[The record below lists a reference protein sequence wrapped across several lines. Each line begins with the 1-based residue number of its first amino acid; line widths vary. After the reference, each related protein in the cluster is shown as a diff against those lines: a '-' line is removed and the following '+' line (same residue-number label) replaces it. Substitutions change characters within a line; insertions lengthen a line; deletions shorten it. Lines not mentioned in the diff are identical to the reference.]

1 MSVLDEQAASSAPW
15 TDWVGVGLVLA
26 VAGSF
31 LLANSILFRRPREQ
45 IEEYFGKPTR
55 RLHSTREYIFHRAQ
69 VQLGFLLLL
78 SGFGLQ
84 ILGRYRQGQAGT
96 PEFPVVWVGLCAG
109 IAVALE
115 IAALWYSHQRFR
127 RSLREFLRENPV
139 EFETD
144 ARSAREVGELF
155 GIESAPEDT
164 VQSYAARIRARLGLP
179 SPVRTQDTRRR
190 TVVPESTSV
199 AVDDD

>member
-1 MSVLDEQAASSAPW
+1 MLDEPVSSSPSW

-45 IEEYFGKPTR
+45 IEEYFGKRSR

-84 ILGRYRQGQAGT
+84 ILGRYRPRPSGT

-109 IAVALE
+109 IAVVLE
-115 IAALWYSHQRFR
+115 LAALWYSHQRFR
-127 RSLREFLRENPV
+127 RTLREFLLQNPV

-164 VQSYAARIRARLGLP
+164 VQSYSARIRARLGLP
-179 SPVRTQDTRRR
+179 SPVRTQDARRR
-190 TVVPESTSV
+190 APDQTAPLAAGDE
-199 AVDDD
+199 DE